1 MSSAGPAHF
10 ATTHWSLVLEAR
22 GDSPQSQAAL
32 EELCRRYWY
41 PIYAFLRR
49 RGSSPE
55 NASDLTQGFFATLL
69 EKEYLDAADR
79 ERGRFRT
86 FLLTAVSRFASKQ
99 HEKDHAQKRGGAKK
113 LLSLDL
119 VEGENRYQH
128 EPADDWT
135 PEKIFARRWALTVL
149 DAALARLRTDHEE
162 SGRMALFEALKV
174 YLTGDSGA
182 PPLAETARRLSMT
195 EGAVKVAVHRLRE
208 RYRQALREEIGQTV
222 AEPADVEDELKALS
236 AALRGEI

>member
-99 HEKDHAQKRGGAKK
+99 HEKDRAQKRGGAKK

-119 VEGENRYQH
+119 AEGENRYQH

-135 PEKIFARRWALTVL
+135 PERIFARRWALTVL
-149 DAALARLRTDHEE
+149 DGALSRLRNDHEA
-162 SGRMALFEALKV
+162 SGRGALFDALKV
-174 YLTGDSGA
+174 FLTGDSGA
-182 PPLAETARRLSMT
+182 PPLRQVAERLNLT

-208 RYRQALREEIGQTV
+208 RYRQALRDEIGQTV
-222 AEPADVEDELKALS
+222 TDPADVEDELMALR
-236 AALRGEI
+236 AALQGKG